1 MAHRNRDPD
10 VLAEQYVQ
18 ALASAV
24 RAEAGAQRM
33 SLAELA
39 RRCDVEK
46 STFMRYVNGKREFPL
61 SVLWRVSYELDMSLD
76 ELTKRALER
85 MP

>member
-39 RRCDVEK
+39 RRCYVEK

-61 SVLWRVSYELDMSLD
+61 SVLWRVSYELDLSLD